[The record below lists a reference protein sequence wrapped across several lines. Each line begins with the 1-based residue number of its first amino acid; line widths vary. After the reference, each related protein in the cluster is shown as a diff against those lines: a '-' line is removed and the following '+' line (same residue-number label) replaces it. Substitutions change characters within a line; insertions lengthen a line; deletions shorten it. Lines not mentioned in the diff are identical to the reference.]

1 MKSHPDAAS
10 RSAAEVVTQL
20 PVPSRLGLLRFER
33 LNEPSWALLFL
44 DPACER
50 QLGLPATTLCALLDA
65 PYASLMEPQ
74 ARHHLHERI
83 QQQLVQRPYYQV
95 GYKLHTPNGVLHV
108 LEFGEPFKQHGRQLL
123 HGYLMV
129 DERPA
134 LAEHSD
140 DLLDLESQNLRLKAS
155 LDLYQRSQDDHLQ
168 HLLRSRTQQNLIVRL
183 ARHRYLSSDPLLEAA
198 QLITQAAC
206 EAYGTAR
213 AGIWRLHDDQRLEAV
228 TVYRRDLDQYE
239 KPQGIDA
246 SRYPAYLEAVNGGR
260 AIDAHNAQ
268 RDPRT
273 QELYKDYLKP
283 LGINALLDATIRIGG
298 EVVGVLCLE
307 HAGENRMWQSDEIAF
322 AGELADQYAQV
333 LMNHERRNVSSA
345 LHLFQ
350 RAVEQSASAFLLIDR
365 DGVVEYVN
373 PSFTSITQY
382 SADEVRNR
390 RLSELPALENLSEL
404 LFDARSALTQQN
416 SWQGEFRSR
425 RKNHEPYWGQLSL
438 SKVYDD
444 LGELTHY
451 IGIYE
456 DITQNKLAQQH
467 IEKLAYRDNLTGLAN
482 RHYFIGALEERL
494 ESSGDR
500 PLSLL
505 LVDIDNFKRIND
517 SLGHQTGDKLLVSL
531 ARRLRSCLGDGAT
544 LARFASNEFA
554 VLLDDTAVEKGE
566 SIAAQVLH
574 MLDKP
579 LFVDNQLINITGSI
593 GLASA
598 PQHGCDPQTLMK
610 YAGLALH
617 KAKAN
622 GKHQV
627 QVFTEALTAEASYK
641 LFVESNLRRALA
653 QNELA
658 VHYQPKLCLRS
669 GQLLGLEALLRWQHP
684 EKGMIRPDRF
694 ISVAEET
701 GLIVPIGKWV
711 IPRSLSPGPRTGRG
725 RAGRAADRHQPVAQ
739 AVHRPGPGRL
749 DRGDPPR
756 REHPGQPTGAGAHRK
771 PAAGRHRRYPP
782 ATRAPEEPGPDPGDG
797 RLRHRLLVAELPEE
811 IPHRRDQDRPQL
823 HQGHPGQPGRHGNHL
838 GGDRHGSQPQAQ
850 GGRRGGRERRATGL
864 PPAQP
869 LRHRPGL
876 PVRPADPQRPA
887 QHQPAALSLP
897 HPALIAEA
905 SPAVAE
911 RLYSLL
917 IRESFAYPRAGDE
930 SHGSAF

>member
-1 MKSHPDAAS
+1 M
-10 RSAAEVVTQL
+10 
-20 PVPSRLGLLRFER
+20 
-33 LNEPSWALLFL
+33 
-44 DPACER
+44 
-50 QLGLPATTLCALLDA
+50 
-65 PYASLMEPQ
+65 
-74 ARHHLHERI
+74 
-83 QQQLVQRPYYQV
+83 
-95 GYKLHTPNGVLHV
+95 
-108 LEFGEPFKQHGRQLL
+108 LEFGEAFQQHGRQLL

-129 DERPA
+129 EERPES
-134 LAEHSD
+134 AERSEQ
-140 DLLDLESQNLRLKAS
+140 LLDLESQNLRLKAS

-213 AGIWRLHDDQRLEAV
+213 AGIWRLLDDQRLEAV

-239 KPQGIDA
+239 KPQSIDA
-246 SRYPAYLEAVNGGR
+246 SRYPAYLEAVHSGR

-283 LGINALLDATIRIGG
+283 LGVNALLDATIRIGG

-669 GQLLGLEALLRWQHP
+669 GQLLGLEARCA
-684 EKGMIRPDRF
+684 GSIRKRHDPPGPLHQRGRGNRADRADRQ
-694 ISVAEET
+694 V
-701 GLIVPIGKWV
+701 GD
-711 IPRSLSPGPRTGRG
+711 PRSLSPGPRAGRG

-756 REHPGQPTGAGAHRK
+756 REHPGQPAGTGAHRK

-782 ATRAPEEPGPDPGDG
+782 ATRTPEEPRPDPGDG

-811 IPHRRDQDRPQL
+811 IPHRRDQDRP
-823 HQGHPGQPGRHGNHL
+823 
-838 GGDRHGSQPQAQ
+838 
-850 GGRRGGRERRATGL
+850 
-864 PPAQP
+864 
-869 LRHRPGL
+869 
-876 PVRPADPQRPA
+876 
-887 QHQPAALSLP
+887 
-897 HPALIAEA
+897 
-905 SPAVAE
+905 
-911 RLYSLL
+911 
-917 IRESFAYPRAGDE
+917 
-930 SHGSAF
+930 